1 MYFKKD
7 SPPLGFCW
15 CVLLKGMPPRLHH
28 IPSHSLRKKLAELKQ
43 QLTLRDFSHS
53 HGSLFTER
61 LSEHITK
68 GIKMLCCTLCC
79 RRQNVDKK
87 FVLKLSFR
95 QNFISNNRSL
105 VKGKL
110 NVTALR
116 PKRVVA
122 FASTKGGVILHDK
135 QVFQTLVNE
144 ELRSSCVNLLRC
156 IPRRRGGGGNPS
168 DGDDRMGANIKAPQK
183 SLGLPT
189 KPPKISGPKINPQ
202 KPHAE
207 FFQALKIS
215 RKQTE
220 VWL

>member
-1 MYFKKD
+1 MR
-7 SPPLGFCW
+7 
-15 CVLLKGMPPRLHH
+15 LLKGMPPRLHH

-156 IPRRRGGGGNPS
+156 IPRRRGGGIRIRFSS
-168 DGDDRMGANIKAPQK
+168 DGDDRMGAKIKAP
-183 SLGLPT
+183 
-189 KPPKISGPKINPQ
+189 PKIPRASNKTSKNLWT
-202 KPHAE
+202 KN
-207 FFQALKIS
+207 
-215 RKQTE
+215 
-220 VWL
+220 

>member
-1 MYFKKD
+1 
-7 SPPLGFCW
+7 
-15 CVLLKGMPPRLHH
+15 
-28 IPSHSLRKKLAELKQ
+28 
-43 QLTLRDFSHS
+43 
-53 HGSLFTER
+53 
-61 LSEHITK
+61 
-68 GIKMLCCTLCC
+68 MLCCTLCC

-156 IPRRRGGGGNPS
+156 IPRRRGGGGEIRIRFSS
-168 DGDDRMGANIKAPQK
+168 DGDDRMGAKIKAPQK
-183 SLGLPT
+183 IPRASNKTSKNLWT
-189 KPPKISGPKINPQ
+189 KN
-202 KPHAE
+202 
-207 FFQALKIS
+207 
-215 RKQTE
+215 
-220 VWL
+220 

>member
-1 MYFKKD
+1 
-7 SPPLGFCW
+7 
-15 CVLLKGMPPRLHH
+15 
-28 IPSHSLRKKLAELKQ
+28 
-43 QLTLRDFSHS
+43 
-53 HGSLFTER
+53 
-61 LSEHITK
+61 
-68 GIKMLCCTLCC
+68 MLCCTLCC

-156 IPRRRGGGGNPS
+156 IPRRRGGGGGKSESGFQVTGMIEWVQKSKP
-168 DGDDRMGANIKAPQK
+168 PQK